1 MIQVPLPIP
10 PVVIVPEPPII
21 IDEPIPPVVIVPQPP
36 VSIDEP
42 PVVQPVP
49 LPEPPVIIARPP
61 PNEVDIT
68 IIVPKPPVRPQPDQT
83 VIIVSGKKGYEPQGK
98 SGGGK
103 TGGADAILV
112 SGKKGAY
119 EPAGKSG
126 GADVILVSGKKGAY
140 EPATAG
146 KSGGGKSGG
155 GKTGGADAGKTGG
168 SDTYYATGTGKKG
181 YSRGN
186 YQTLLSYLRGEDS
199 SAP

>member
-1 MIQVPLPIP
+1 MG
-10 PVVIVPEPPII
+10 
-21 IDEPIPPVVIVPQPP
+21 
-36 VSIDEP
+36 
-42 PVVQPVP
+42 
-49 LPEPPVIIARPP
+49 IIARPP

-103 TGGADAILV
+103 T
-112 SGKKGAY
+112 
-119 EPAGKSG
+119 G